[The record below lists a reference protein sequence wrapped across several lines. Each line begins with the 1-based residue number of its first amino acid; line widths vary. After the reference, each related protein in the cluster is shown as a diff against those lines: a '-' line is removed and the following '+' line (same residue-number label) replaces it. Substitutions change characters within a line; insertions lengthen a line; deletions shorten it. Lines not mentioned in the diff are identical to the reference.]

1 MLGYWRDYVPD
12 FTARTEKLRRLLAKD
27 AAPWTAAPT
36 EEFKAVVAALVASA
50 PMINFDPTLPVVME
64 PHSGPKGVA
73 TVYLQQDPAGGRW
86 LPVAAYSRALTV
98 AEKRVSGA
106 ELELTAI
113 QEGLHKMASI
123 STGAADLQIR
133 VGPDVM
139 EVARRKLH
147 LGPGLLWRLMDILA
161 YNPTLIPWSGGAT
174 EIDWDPEN
182 DWTLEE
188 TDDPVDPELLARLNR
203 AVRVPKWGQFGRG
216 PFVHV
221 AFDGGSREGVG
232 SAGFVIADA

>member
-1 MLGYWRDYVPD
+1 M
-12 FTARTEKLRRLLAKD
+12 
-27 AAPWTAAPT
+27 
-36 EEFKAVVAALVASA
+36 
-50 PMINFDPTLPVVME
+50 
-64 PHSGPKGVA
+64 
-73 TVYLQQDPAGGRW
+73 
-86 LPVAAYSRALTV
+86 
-98 AEKRVSGA
+98 
-106 ELELTAI
+106 
-113 QEGLHKMASI
+113 
-123 STGAADLQIR
+123 
-133 VGPDVM
+133 
-139 EVARRKLH
+139 
-147 LGPGLLWRLMDILA
+147 MDILA

-203 AVRVPKWGQFGRG
+203 AVRVPKWGQFGKG